1 MTKKIYATFASL
13 VAVISALAFAGP
25 AGAAAH
31 DGHHQQRDRHAAA
44 GHARR
49 RAAKARKRVRRRAV
63 SYVCPMHPDMRSK
76 SRGECPKCGMELV
89 AGRPGAQAAEK
100 REETAAGEKRQGRT

>member
-1 MTKKIYATFASL
+1 MTRKIYATFASL

-25 AGAAAH
+25 TSTSAH
-31 DGHHQQRDRHAAA
+31 DGHQHQREQQHAAA
-44 GHARR
+44 GHVRR

-89 AGRPGAQAAEK
+89 AERRGAQAAQK
-100 REETAAGEKRQGRT
+100 SGETAGEAP